1 MIEKGNS
8 VVAVLDEQQKKRGRP
23 QNEHYVKEA
32 EIRVELALTHNKKF
46 KEMERISAEW
56 DEKIEKLST
65 TAEKNMLMKE
75 KEKALLI
82 ADSKTYC
89 TDNLVKIIV
98 LTVNRISTLN
108 MFRHYTYL
116 DDMKAEAIYQSLRG
130 ITKFDLTKKNESGQ
144 NMSSFSY
151 LSQIIHNAFKQ
162 ILKKEKR
169 NRDIKDQ
176 VIERMV
182 DSELEFE
189 TDFDSVRR
197 KKERLLS
204 GSYHENSDFEKNMVE

>member
-1 MIEKGNS
+1 MIIVTTTDE
-8 VVAVLDEQQKKRGRP
+8 EQQKKKGRP
-23 QNEHYVKEA
+23 QSEHYVKES
-32 EIRVELALTHNKKF
+32 EIRVELAMTNNKKLQVLQ
-46 KEMERISAEW
+46 KISVEW
-56 DEKIEKLST
+56 DEKINRLST
-65 TAEKNMLMKE
+65 EPERKAMGHE
-75 KEKALLI
+75 KEKVLAV

-89 TDNLVKIIV
+89 TDKLVEIIV
-98 LTVNRISTLN
+98 LTVDRIATLT

-116 DDMKAEAIYQSLRG
+116 DDMKAEAIYQSIRG

-144 NMSSFSY
+144 HMSSFSY

-182 DSELEFE
+182 DEQMAFE

-197 KKERLLS
+197 KKEKMMMGIFNDDS
-204 GSYHENSDFEKNMVE
+204 SFSSSQNMI